1 MNRRDRLCARA
12 WECQKCIFLLMS
24 NSAQRSYTHFTPER
38 QAAFLDRLA
47 DGGNVMA
54 SAMAVGVTRATV
66 YAARDRD
73 DAFAEAWD
81 DALERYAA
89 ALENEL
95 HKRVFEG
102 VQRPIFQRGEL
113 VGHEAL
119 KSDRLLEIALKAHR
133 PDRYSERFQASID
146 HTVKAGVLM
155 VPATMSL
162 EEWTKQFVRKD
173 AETKAD

>member
-1 MNRRDRLCARA
+1 VYIRA
-12 WECQKCIFLLMS
+12 MKKPSE
-24 NSAQRSYTHFTPER
+24 RSYTHFTPER
-38 QAAFLDRLA
+38 QATFLERLA
-47 DGGNVMA
+47 EGGNVMA
-54 SAMAVGVTRATV
+54 SAMGVGVTRATV
-66 YAARDRD
+66 YAARERD

-89 ALENEL
+89 ALEAEL
-95 HKRVFEG
+95 HKRVFDG

-146 HTVKAGVLM
+146 HSVKAGVLM
-155 VPATMSL
+155 LPATMTMD
-162 EEWTKQFVRKD
+162 EWMKQFVRK
-173 AETKAD
+173 EADTQPD